1 MLRQGRPARRVR
13 GGFAGRELKANIEE
27 IINPLS
33 RKKSIISRWF
43 TDNEANTCV
52 LMFDR
57 KVRRGSLLLS
67 HPTSPPNW
75 IYIPVNWCRNKFA
88 ALQEL
93 KVKLPERRFYTA
105 AQWSGAGQVN
115 RGMQAPL
122 HPPPHFWP
130 GCAVALWF
138 PNWRVKP
145 PQGQRVQTENSTTFN
160 RSPQP

>member
-1 MLRQGRPARRVR
+1 MLRQGRPARWVR

-33 RKKSIISRWF
+33 RKKNIISRWF
-43 TDNEANTCV
+43 TDNEANICV

-88 ALQEL
+88 APQEL
-93 KVKLPERRFYTA
+93 KVKLPERWFYTA
-105 AQWSGAGQVN
+105 AQWSGAGVSEQRYASPLASSPAFLTRL
-115 RGMQAPL
+115 RGRSLISELAGQTTARSE
-122 HPPPHFWP
+122 
-130 GCAVALWF
+130 G
-138 PNWRVKP
+138 PNW
-145 PQGQRVQTENSTTFN
+145 EFHNF
-160 RSPQP
+160 